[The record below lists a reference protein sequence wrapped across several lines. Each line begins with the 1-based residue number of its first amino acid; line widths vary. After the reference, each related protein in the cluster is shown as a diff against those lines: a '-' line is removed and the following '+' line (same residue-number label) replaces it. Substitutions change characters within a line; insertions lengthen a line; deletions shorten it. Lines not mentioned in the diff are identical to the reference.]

1 MKKII
6 IGLFFLLF
14 ISAASVNAQDYNTG
28 IGLRGGPF
36 NGLTIKHFL
45 SSNTAVEGVLSTQWS
60 GWLISGTWEKHAT
73 AFNTEGLKWFYGVG
87 AHIGFWNNSNF
98 PGSNNNQQSNTVL
111 GVHGAL
117 GLEYTFNEIPFS
129 IGADWKPALNLIGY
143 NDQQFW
149 GSNMSGAY
157 IRFNF

>member
-73 AFNTEGLKWFYGVG
+73 AFNTEGLKWFYGLG
-87 AHIGFWNNSNF
+87 GQIGFWNNSNY
-98 PGSNNNQQSNTVL
+98 PGGDLNHGNYTVL

-129 IGADWKPALNLIGY
+129 IGADWKPALNLVGY
-143 NDQQFW
+143 GNQQFW
-149 GSNMSGAY
+149 GGNMSGAY

>member
-60 GWLISGTWEKHAT
+60 GWMISGTWEKHAT
-73 AFNTEGLKWFYGVG
+73 AFDTEGLKWFYGLG
-87 AHIGFWNNSNF
+87 GQIGFWNNSNTNF
-98 PGSNNNQQSNTVL
+98 PGYDATHNTSTLL
-111 GVHGAL
+111 GFHGAL

-129 IGADWKPALNLIGY
+129 IGADWKPAFNLTGDNGFWPGY
-143 NDQQFW
+143 
-149 GSNMSGAY
+149 MSGAY